1 MEPTAASHSDAQ
13 PSLES
18 LIERSA
24 ELKGALVDFVCGP
37 RLTRHLTGFMQKS
50 VSPGEI
56 LDEGDAA
63 GLVDRFALQHRLPN
77 GKTVLDQFLASRRDL
92 SAADRDMVRSW
103 HDPVEGVFEIRR
115 KDQTA
120 IVLLNLLDDLEYRT
134 YSNMGPAAFRRL
146 SKGGFLYA
154 RLVPISPVPGAW
166 LVSGYMTAFPKSG
179 AAQIA
184 RVALQLAT
192 TQPEL
197 VFRNPEK
204 IEQGW
209 KQMREDR
216 AAFIEFFG
224 SDELVLSPA
233 EAEERLDAYYR
244 HRQQAALAAH
254 PERRKPR
261 RVPDTDLPPFEFPAE
276 LADADTIG
284 LIYDEIDG
292 LNFYNDYGML
302 RELFADP
309 ALAADKRYSDVLRGY
324 LGADTVG
331 PLPIRRVAVAHPET
345 ADAVFRKVLRK
356 PGFTWADHGE
366 ALLRRRKAW
375 YYDHEPRPGVS
386 VIGARL
392 QELTDLR

>member
-1 MEPTAASHSDAQ
+1 M
-13 PSLES
+13 LE
-18 LIERSA
+18 
-24 ELKGALVDFVCGP
+24 
-37 RLTRHLTGFMQKS
+37 
-50 VSPGEI
+50 
-56 LDEGDAA
+56 
-63 GLVDRFALQHRLPN
+63 
-77 GKTVLDQFLASRRDL
+77 QFLASRRDL
-92 SAADRDMVRSW
+92 SAADRDMVRGW
-103 HDPVEGVFEIRR
+103 RDPVEGVFEIPG
-115 KDQTA
+115 KDRTA

-146 SKGGFLYA
+146 PKGGFLYA

-166 LVSGYMTAFPKSG
+166 LVSGYMTSFPKSG

-184 RVALQLAT
+184 QVALQLAT

-197 VFRNPEK
+197 VFATRRRSSRAGSRCGRTGPRSSSSSAATSWSCRRPKRRN
-204 IEQGW
+204 
-209 KQMREDR
+209 
-216 AAFIEFFG
+216 G
-224 SDELVLSPA
+224 STPTTGTV
-233 EAEERLDAYYR
+233 
-244 HRQQAALAAH
+244 RQAVLAAH

-261 RVPDTDLPPFEFPAE
+261 HVPDTDVPTVDFPAE

-309 ALAADKRYSDVLRGY
+309 ALAVDKRYSDVLRGY
-324 LGADTVG
+324 LESDTVG
-331 PLPIRRVAVAHPET
+331 PLPIRRLAIAHPET

-375 YYDHEPRPGVS
+375 YYEHEPRPGIS

-392 QELTDLR
+392 QELIALR

>member
-1 MEPTAASHSDAQ
+1 MNDSDPE

-18 LIERSA
+18 LIEHSA
-24 ELKGALVDFVCGP
+24 ELKRALVDFAGSP
-37 RLTRHLTGFMQKS
+37 RFERHLMPFMLEAAG
-50 VSPGEI
+50 PEGE
-56 LDEGDAA
+56 LDESEAVGII
-63 GLVDRFALQHRLPN
+63 DRFALQYRLPN
-77 GKTVLDQFLASRRDL
+77 GKTVLDQFLASRPDL
-92 SAADRDMVRSW
+92 SAADRDMVRGW
-103 HDPVEGVFEIRR
+103 HDPVEGLFEIRG
-115 KDQTA
+115 KDRTA

-134 YSNMGPAAFRRL
+134 YSNMGPAVFRRL
-146 SKGGFLYA
+146 PKGGFLYG

-166 LVSGYMTAFPKSG
+166 LVSGYMSTYPKSG

-184 RVALQLAT
+184 QVAMRLAT

-197 VFRNPEK
+197 VFRNPDK
-204 IEQGW
+204 IGQGW
-209 KQMREDR
+209 KQMRADR

-224 SDELVLSPA
+224 GDELVLPPA
-233 EAEERLDAYYR
+233 EAEERLNAYYR
-244 HRQQAALAAH
+244 HRQQAALAAL
-254 PERRKPR
+254 PKRRKPR
-261 RVPDTDLPPFEFPAE
+261 NAPDADLSAFEFPAD

-284 LIYDEIDG
+284 VIYDELDG

-324 LGADTVG
+324 LGSDTIG
-331 PLPIRRVAVAHPET
+331 PLPIRRLVLAYPKT

-366 ALLRRRKAW
+366 ALLRRRKPW
-375 YYDHEPRPGVS
+375 YYEQEPRPGVS

-392 QELTDLR
+392 AELAALR